1 MSITV
6 PIKVIQAARKALSFS
21 IKHWKYIVMVAL
33 AIALAFSMHNSTS
46 KSHQIDLLKADIKL
60 VETERD
66 LAKSQATV
74 SKLETEQ
81 GWSTQLLESER
92 NANKNLQAAL
102 AAASDSALAVDRL
115 SKQISDT
122 DKRLSSGSNQALI
135 EYAKTCNSV
144 LETMADRGGAIAKSA
159 DEHAID
165 AERLDQAWPQQVK
178 PDKQS

>member
-1 MSITV
+1 MNI
-6 PIKVIQAARKALSFS
+6 ALA
-21 IKHWKYIVMVAL
+21 IKHWKFIVMAAL
-33 AIALAFSMHNSTS
+33 AIALAFSVISCTS
-46 KSHQIDLLKADIKL
+46 KSHQIDLLESQKTLA
-60 VETERD
+60 ESQRD
-66 LAKSQATV
+66 LARSESAAA
-74 SKLETEQ
+74 SLETEKV
-81 GWSTQLLESER
+81 WAHQLLESEQ
-92 NANKNLQAAL
+92 NANKNLQVAL

-122 DKRLSSGSNQALI
+122 DKRLSTGSNQALI

>member
-1 MSITV
+1 MYLAI
-6 PIKVIQAARKALSFS
+6 AL
-21 IKHWKYIVMVAL
+21 KNWKFIVMVAL
-33 AIALAFSMHNSTS
+33 AISLAFSIISCTS
-46 KSHQIDLLKADIKL
+46 KSHQIDLLESQKTLA
-60 VETERD
+60 ETQRD
-66 LAKSQATV
+66 LVASQHANEV
-74 SKLETEQ
+74 HEVEQ
-81 GWSTQLLESER
+81 AWSQDLLESER
-92 NANKNLQAAL
+92 NANKNLQVAL

-144 LETMADRGGAIAKSA
+144 LETMADRGGAIAAAA
-159 DEHAID
+159 DGHAID

>member
-1 MSITV
+1 MNIALA
-6 PIKVIQAARKALSFS
+6 IKN
-21 IKHWKYIVMVAL
+21 WKFIVMAAL
-33 AIALAFSMHNSTS
+33 AIALAFSVTSCTS
-46 KSHQIDLLKADIKL
+46 KSHQIDLLESQKTLA
-60 VETERD
+60 ETQRD
-66 LAKSQATV
+66 LVASQHANEV
-74 SKLETEQ
+74 HEVEQ
-81 GWSTQLLESER
+81 AWSQELLESER
-92 NANKNLQAAL
+92 NANKNLQVAL

-122 DKRLSSGSNQALI
+122 NKRLSTGSNQALI

-144 LETMADRGGAIAKSA
+144 LETMAVRGGAIAKSA

>member
-1 MSITV
+1 MNI
-6 PIKVIQAARKALSFS
+6 ALA
-21 IKHWKYIVMVAL
+21 IKHWKFIVMAAL
-33 AIALAFSMHNSTS
+33 AIALAFSVTSCTS
-46 KSHQIDLLKADIKL
+46 KSHQIDLLESQKTLA
-60 VETERD
+60 ETQRD
-66 LAKSQATV
+66 LVASQHANEV
-74 SKLETEQ
+74 HEVEQ
-81 GWSTQLLESER
+81 VWSQDLLESER
-92 NANKNLQAAL
+92 NANKNLQVAL

>member
-1 MSITV
+1 MNI
-6 PIKVIQAARKALSFS
+6 ALA
-21 IKHWKYIVMVAL
+21 IKHWKFIVMAAL
-33 AIALAFSMHNSTS
+33 AIALAFSVTSCTS
-46 KSHQIDLLKADIKL
+46 KSHQIDLLESQKTLA
-60 VETERD
+60 ETQRD
-66 LAKSQATV
+66 LVASQHANEV
-74 SKLETEQ
+74 HEVEQ
-81 GWSTQLLESER
+81 VWSQDLLESER
-92 NANKNLQAAL
+92 NANKNLQVAL

-144 LETMADRGGAIAKSA
+144 LETMADRGGAIAAAA
-159 DEHAID
+159 DGHAID

>member
-1 MSITV
+1 MNIALA
-6 PIKVIQAARKALSFS
+6 IKN
-21 IKHWKYIVMVAL
+21 WKFIVMVAL
-33 AIALAFSMHNSTS
+33 AISLAFSIISCTG
-46 KSHQIDLLKADIKL
+46 KSHQIDLLKSQKTLA
-60 VETERD
+60 ETQRD
-66 LAKSQATV
+66 LLASQRANEV
-74 SKLETEQ
+74 HEVEQ
-81 GWSTQLLESER
+81 AWSQELLESER
-92 NANKNLQAAL
+92 NANKNLQVAL

-159 DEHAID
+159 DAHAID
-165 AERLDQAWPQQVK
+165 AERLDHAWPQQVK

>member
-1 MSITV
+1 MNI
-6 PIKVIQAARKALSFS
+6 ALA
-21 IKHWKYIVMVAL
+21 IKHWKFIVMAAL
-33 AIALAFSMHNSTS
+33 AIALAFSVTSCTS
-46 KSHQIDLLKADIKL
+46 KSHQIDLLESQKTLA
-60 VETERD
+60 ETQRD
-66 LAKSQATV
+66 LVASQHANEV
-74 SKLETEQ
+74 HEVEQ
-81 GWSTQLLESER
+81 VWSQDLLESER
-92 NANKNLQAAL
+92 NANKNLQVAL

-122 DKRLSSGSNQALI
+122 DKRLSTGSNQAII

-165 AERLDQAWPQQVK
+165 AERLDQAWPEQVK